1 MTAPDDAPP
10 AAKKQSATK
19 AVGARA
25 ERDAAIHEFETQVRA
40 ANDKINQRTGRPII
54 LAILVGLLLGA
65 SLLVSLLIIKELFMV
80 FAVLLIGTASLEFAT
95 ALKAVGRT
103 VPRIPIVIGTLAIVP
118 ASFYGFGADS
128 GFTREAGLWIVAIA
142 VVLLVIVW
150 RTAMTVAP
158 AHRRSRPVLMR
169 DLGSSA
175 FVVLYV
181 LFLGSFFV
189 LLTAHERGEWWT
201 LAALIVVVSTD
212 TGAYASGLAFGKH
225 KMVPSISPN
234 KTWEGFIGSV
244 IVAITAGVLTAM
256 LMLGQP
262 WWVGV
267 ILGLALAFTATV
279 GDLTESLIKRDLGI
293 KDISTWLP
301 GHGGLLDR
309 LDSAL
314 PSGAVAYALFII
326 FSGAQ

>member
-10 AAKKQSATK
+10 AAKKQSVTK

-25 ERDAAIHEFETQVRA
+25 ERDAAIHEFETHVRA

-54 LAILVGLLLGA
+54 LAILVGLLLGG

-95 ALKAVGRT
+95 ALKVVGRT
-103 VPRIPIVIGTLAIVP
+103 VPRIPIAIGTLAIVP

-128 GFTREAGLWIVAIA
+128 GFSREAGLWIVAIA
-142 VVLLVIVW
+142 VIVLAIVW
-150 RTAMTVAP
+150 RIAMTIAP
-158 AHRRSRPVLMR
+158 THRRSRSVLVR
-169 DLGSSA
+169 DLGSST

-189 LLTAHERGEWWT
+189 LLTAHDGGEWWT

-244 IVAITAGVLTAM
+244 VVAVTAGVLTAM

-267 ILGLALAFTATV
+267 ILGIALALTATV